1 MFIDDSYPLYD
12 LVLMPKRSHKE
23 DWIEAIRVFIRDI
36 LGNKN
41 WEVVNNKEKTMLG
54 IRFEDGTRSYKYIPY
69 KWQRAIR
76 VGLKSIKFKSFID
89 HPFELKK
96 ISNLTF

>member
-1 MFIDDSYPLYD
+1 
-12 LVLMPKRSHKE
+12 MPKRSHTE
-23 DWIEAIRVFIRDI
+23 DWIEAIRVFIRDT

-41 WEVVNNKEKTMLG
+41 WQIVKNKEKTMLG
-54 IRFEDGTRSYKYIPY
+54 IRFEDGTRTYKYIPY

>member
-1 MFIDDSYPLYD
+1 MFIDASYPLHE
-12 LVLMPKRSHKE
+12 LVLMPKRLHRE
-23 DWIEAIRVFIRDI
+23 DWIEAIRVFIRDT

-41 WEVVNNKEKTMLG
+41 WQIVNNKEKTILG
-54 IRFEDGTRSYKYIPY
+54 IRFEDGTRSYNYISY

-76 VGLKSIKFKSFID
+76 TRLKFIKFKSFIY
-89 HPFELKK
+89 HPELKK